1 LLVGGGIL
9 TLRPSPFAA
18 ATKGSLHSS
27 GQVLSAALAAGGR
40 GAVLEVKASSAAVGL
55 PAGSSGRFLAT
66 GKAAR

>member
-27 GQVLSAALAAGGR
+27 GQVLSAALMARAI
-40 GAVLEVKASSAAVGL
+40 LEVKASLVAVGL
-55 PAGSSGRFLAT
+55 NGNFWLFV
-66 GKAAR
+66 